1 MLRSARFTSLIFCF
15 ALLVG
20 LAAPASAE
28 VALSGQIGTLGLQ
41 GQVSFPM
48 GKHFAARL
56 GAGALPSWSIST
68 DVADLNFD
76 YSMALYTAGAF
87 LDWHPMAGG
96 FRITGGV
103 ILNNH
108 DINADVTPAPDR
120 DYKIGNTTYPG
131 YAIGKLNSKA
141 DFNTLAPYLGVGYNG
156 AFYAQDRLSF
166 TCDVGV
172 MFWGAPDITLSSSM
186 SKIVPG
192 LEQSLKQEE
201 KEIEDNLSYLQY
213 YPVAS
218 MGVSWAF

>member
-1 MLRSARFTSLIFCF
+1 
-15 ALLVG
+15 
-20 LAAPASAE
+20 
-28 VALSGQIGTLGLQ
+28 
-41 GQVSFPM
+41 M

-56 GAGALPSWSIST
+56 GASALPSWSIST